1 MKKITI
7 ILSTLMVMALSN
19 GVIYAE
25 QGDGKPLEMD
35 RIEVSAQE
43 KTEKIG
49 ILNDEKNQQTE
60 DKYEYAHSYARER
73 SEER

>member
-1 MKKITI
+1 MKKTTI

-49 ILNDEKNQQTE
+49 ILNDEKTQQTE

>member
-1 MKKITI
+1 MKKTTI
-7 ILSTLMVMALSN
+7 ILSTLMVMVLSN

-35 RIEVSAQE
+35 KIEVSAQE

-49 ILNDEKNQQTE
+49 ILNDEKTQQIE

>member
-1 MKKITI
+1 MKKTII
-7 ILSTLMVMALSN
+7 ILSTLMVMVLSN

-49 ILNDEKNQQTE
+49 ILNDEKTQQTE

>member
-1 MKKITI
+1 MKKTTI

-49 ILNDEKNQQTE
+49 ILNDEKTQQKE

>member
-7 ILSTLMVMALSN
+7 ILSTLMVMVLSN

-49 ILNDEKNQQTE
+49 ILNDEKTQQTE

>member
-1 MKKITI
+1 MKKTTI
-7 ILSTLMVMALSN
+7 ILSTLMVMVLSN

-35 RIEVSAQE
+35 KIEVSAQE

-49 ILNDEKNQQTE
+49 ILNDEKTQQTE
-60 DKYEYAHSYARER
+60 DKHEYAHSYARER

>member
-1 MKKITI
+1 MKKTTI

-73 SEER
+73 S

>member
-1 MKKITI
+1 MKKTTI

-35 RIEVSAQE
+35 QIEVSAQE

-49 ILNDEKNQQTE
+49 ILNDEKTQQTE

>member
-1 MKKITI
+1 MKKTTI
-7 ILSTLMVMALSN
+7 ILSTLMMMALSN

-35 RIEVSAQE
+35 KIEVSAQE

-49 ILNDEKNQQTE
+49 ILNDEKTQQTE

>member
-1 MKKITI
+1 
-7 ILSTLMVMALSN
+7 MVMALSN

-49 ILNDEKNQQTE
+49 ILNDEKTQQTE

>member
-1 MKKITI
+1 MKKTII
-7 ILSTLMVMALSN
+7 ILSTLMVMVLSN

-35 RIEVSAQE
+35 KIEVSAQE

-49 ILNDEKNQQTE
+49 ILNDEKTQQTE

>member
-1 MKKITI
+1 MKKTTI

-35 RIEVSAQE
+35 KIEVSAQE

>member
-1 MKKITI
+1 MKKTTI

-25 QGDGKPLEMD
+25 QLDWKPLEMD

-49 ILNDEKNQQTE
+49 ILNDEKTQQTE

>member
-1 MKKITI
+1 MKKTTI
-7 ILSTLMVMALSN
+7 ILSALMVMALSN

-35 RIEVSAQE
+35 KIEVSAQE

>member
-1 MKKITI
+1 MKKTTI

-25 QGDGKPLEMD
+25 QGDRKPLEMD

>member
-1 MKKITI
+1 MKKTTI
-7 ILSTLMVMALSN
+7 ILSTLMVMVLSN

-49 ILNDEKNQQTE
+49 ILNDEKTQQTE

>member
-1 MKKITI
+1 
-7 ILSTLMVMALSN
+7 
-19 GVIYAE
+19 
-25 QGDGKPLEMD
+25 MD

-49 ILNDEKNQQTE
+49 ILNDEKTQQTE

>member
-1 MKKITI
+1 MKKTTI

-35 RIEVSAQE
+35 KIEVNAQE

>member
-1 MKKITI
+1 MKKTTI
-7 ILSTLMVMALSN
+7 ILSTLMVMVLSN

-35 RIEVSAQE
+35 KIEVSAQE

-49 ILNDEKNQQTE
+49 ILNDEKTQQTE

>member
-1 MKKITI
+1 MKKTTI

-35 RIEVSAQE
+35 RSEVSAQE

>member
-1 MKKITI
+1 MKKTTI
-7 ILSTLMVMALSN
+7 ILSTLMVIVLSN

-35 RIEVSAQE
+35 KIEVSAQE

-49 ILNDEKNQQTE
+49 ILNDEKTQQTE

>member
-1 MKKITI
+1 MKKTTI

-35 RIEVSAQE
+35 RIKVSAQE

-49 ILNDEKNQQTE
+49 ILNDEKTQQTE

>member
-1 MKKITI
+1 MKKTTI

-35 RIEVSAQE
+35 KIEVSTQE

-49 ILNDEKNQQTE
+49 ILNDEKTQQTE

>member
-7 ILSTLMVMALSN
+7 ILSTLMVMVLSN

-35 RIEVSAQE
+35 KIEVSAQE

-49 ILNDEKNQQTE
+49 ILNDEKTQQTE

>member
-1 MKKITI
+1 MKKTTI

-35 RIEVSAQE
+35 KIEVSAQE

-60 DKYEYAHSYARER
+60 DKYEYVHSYARER

>member
-1 MKKITI
+1 MKKTTI

-35 RIEVSAQE
+35 KIEVSAQE

-49 ILNDEKNQQTE
+49 ILNDEKTQQTE

>member
-19 GVIYAE
+19 GIVYAE
-25 QGDGKPLEMD
+25 QGDGKPLEMSK
-35 RIEVSAQE
+35 IEVSMQE
-43 KTEKIG
+43 KKVIGEKK
-49 ILNDEKNQQTE
+49 ETKQMETKQE
-60 DKYEYAHSYARER
+60 AAHRYARER

>member
-1 MKKITI
+1 MKKTTI